1 MSPGRE
7 LPLRHR
13 SYWLMRQTK
22 TLPPVPVPF
31 ADGSSQVVANP
42 CWEMALPDVISAFL
56 VWVLGPIPRDVTS
69 VQLPVSS
76 RGATAIAQGARSS
89 AHPKIPAKQFRRG
102 IQISRLQSFTHV
114 QAPTLARPPGCSHR
128 RKFLPGRP
136 GRLHRA
142 EPGWLPA
149 PGSGIATCPNRA
161 IGMVGLSPTGMQPCR
176 LLPHPLD
183 DRRNFMKSSQPPI
196 PIDQQSLVALF
207 VLCSYQRRDRGT

>member
-1 MSPGRE
+1 MSPGRA

-13 SYWLMRQTK
+13 SYGLMRQTQ

-56 VWVLGPIPRDVTS
+56 VWVLGPIPRDVTT
-69 VQLPVSS
+69 VRVPVSS

-89 AHPKIPAKQFRRG
+89 AHPTIPAKAVSTG
-102 IQISRLQSFTHV
+102 CPISRLQSFTHV

-128 RKFLPGRP
+128 RKDSLPGRP

-183 DRRNFMKSSQPPI
+183 DKSNFMKSSQFL
-196 PIDQQSLVALF
+196 QSQSTSRAW
-207 VLCSYQRRDRGT
+207 SH